1 MKQGV
6 RQILTLFG
14 LLLALTACQ
23 VPVGPPPLSP
33 EATPQRTASAAPSHT
48 PVPSS
53 AATQTPDPNS
63 RLASAEADRAVQTAT
78 SEIIQTLVQGTLA
91 ARERT
96 AMASINLT
104 ATAILRE
111 IQATVTPRTF
121 QSFPSPDGKWL
132 AEVILY
138 DCAQIQPG
146 PRVAQCL

>member
-1 MKQGV
+1 MKQRL

-53 AATQTPDPNS
+53 TATQTPDPNS

-91 ARERT
+91 AREQT
-96 AMASINLT
+96 A
-104 ATAILRE
+104 RP
-111 IQATVTPRTF
+111 VF
-121 QSFPSPDGKWL
+121 QPDRHGHP
-132 AEVILY
+132 A
-138 DCAQIQPG
+138 
-146 PRVAQCL
+146 